1 MKLSN
6 RNLILLIGGILILS
20 LLAAVAL
27 RWFSPEGTRVVVTV
41 GGREYGSYSLLED
54 RTVRIEAKDGSWYN
68 ILKIE
73 NGRADMIESDCA
85 NQICVNTP
93 ALREDV
99 AGVIVCLPHGVTVE
113 LK

>member
-6 RNLILLIGGILILS
+6 RNLILLIAGILILS
-20 LLAAVAL
+20 LLAAGAL
-27 RWFSPEGTRVVVTV
+27 WLLSPGGTRVVITV
-41 GGREYGSYSLLED
+41 DGKEYGSYSLSENH
-54 RTVRIEAKDGSWYN
+54 TVRIEAADGNWYN

-73 NGRADMIESDCA
+73 NGRADMVESDCS

-99 AGVIVCLPHGVTVE
+99 AGVIVCLPHGITVE